1 MSGSED
7 STATAATAILESASA
22 GASANKP
29 MDRSGGKPQ
38 SNDDLLGDMINS
50 AAMSIL
56 DGEDFTM
63 GPVQVKWVFKGFI
76 YPRITSDKELWQ
88 LP

>member
-7 STATAATAILESASA
+7 STAKAAAAILESASA
-22 GASANKP
+22 SVRKP
-29 MDRSGGKPQ
+29 MDRSGGKQQQQQ
-38 SNDDLLGDMINS
+38 SNDDPLGDMINS

-63 GPVQVKWVFKGFI
+63 GPVQVK
-76 YPRITSDKELWQ
+76 
-88 LP
+88 

>member
-7 STATAATAILESASA
+7 STATAATAILESASASA

-63 GPVQVKWVFKGFI
+63 GPVQVK
-76 YPRITSDKELWQ
+76 
-88 LP
+88 